1 MIKIAILITI
11 KKQEGNTMKKWTKM
25 MTLYSV
31 AVLASASSLTAF
43 ADENV
48 PVTTDTPAVA
58 VEPTLGNSETTP
70 TTPSDD
76 TTVPTVPTNPV
87 ETPTVPTDTTGGDVV
102 TPTDPNVTVP
112 TEPST
117 TEPTDTTTVTQPSDT
132 TVPPTDGTTE
142 PTKPSTTTEPSEPAQ
157 PTEPT
162 TTTEP
167 SSDGDGTVTV
177 PTVNGGTTTLTP
189 NPSVPTNNPAVSA
202 QTAVNAGASQVGT
215 TSTVTGQVVSN
226 VTPSAPV
233 YTNTGYQIVSTQN
246 GQVVLA
252 YSDGSTATVSPEVV
266 GGTVNADKTITVT
279 DQSGEKKTL
288 PHTGEKENVLM
299 TLTGFLMLVGA
310 FLFKKKSLKNN

>member
-1 MIKIAILITI
+1 
-11 KKQEGNTMKKWTKM
+11 

-48 PVTTDTPAVA
+48 PVTTDIPAVA
-58 VEPTLGNSETTP
+58 VAPAIDNSEST

-76 TTVPTVPTNPV
+76 TTVPTVPTDPV
-87 ETPTVPTDTTGGDVV
+87 ATPTEPTDTTGGDVV

-112 TEPST
+112 TEPT
-117 TEPTDTTTVTQPSDT
+117 PTEPTVTQPSDT
-132 TVPPTDGTTE
+132 TVTPTDGTTE
-142 PTKPSTTTEPSEPAQ
+142 P
-157 PTEPT
+157 
-162 TTTEP
+162 TEP
-167 SSDGDGTVTV
+167 SSDGDGTVV

-215 TSTVTGQVVSN
+215 TSTITGQVVSN
-226 VTPSAPV
+226 VTPSVPV

>member
-11 KKQEGNTMKKWTKM
+11 KKEKENTMKKWTKM

-48 PVTTDTPAVA
+48 PVTTDIPAVA
-58 VEPTLGNSETTP
+58 VAPAIDNSEST

-76 TTVPTVPTNPV
+76 TTVPTVPTDPV
-87 ETPTVPTDTTGGDVV
+87 ATP
-102 TPTDPNVTVP
+102 
-112 TEPST
+112 
-117 TEPTDTTTVTQPSDT
+117 TEPTDTTDGATATDGTTEPTVTQPSDT
-132 TVPPTDGTTE
+132 TVTPTDGTTE
-142 PTKPSTTTEPSEPAQ
+142 PTT
-157 PTEPT
+157 PTEP
-162 TTTEP
+162 TEP

-246 GQVVLA
+246 GQVVL
-252 YSDGSTATVSPEVV
+252 SDGSTVAPEAIGAV
-266 GGTVNADKTITVT
+266 TNTDKTITVT
-279 DQSGEKKTL
+279 KADGTKATL
-288 PHTGEKENVLM
+288 PETGEAANFLAVVG
-299 TLTGFLMLVGA
+299 TGLLGLVG
-310 FLFKKKSLKNN
+310 FLFKKKLV

>member
-11 KKQEGNTMKKWTKM
+11 KKEKENTMKKWTKM

-48 PVTTDTPAVA
+48 PVTTDIPAVA
-58 VEPTLGNSETTP
+58 VAPAIDNSEST

-76 TTVPTVPTNPV
+76 TTVPTVPTDPV
-87 ETPTVPTDTTGGDVV
+87 ATPTEPTDTTGGDVV

-112 TEPST
+112 STSEPAEAPPST
-117 TEPTDTTTVTQPSDT
+117 EVTQPSDT
-132 TVPPTDGTTE
+132 TVTPTDGTTE
-142 PTKPSTTTEPSEPAQ
+142 PTT
-157 PTEPT
+157 PTEP
-162 TTTEP
+162 TEP

-226 VTPSAPV
+226 VAPSAPV

-246 GQVVLA
+246 GQVVL
-252 YSDGSTATVSPEVV
+252 SDGSTVAPEAIGAV
-266 GGTVNADKTITVT
+266 TNTDKTITVT
-279 DQSGEKKTL
+279 KADGTKATL
-288 PHTGEKENVLM
+288 PETGEATSILSVIGGMNL
-299 TLTGFLMLVGA
+299 LGIAGYLVR
-310 FLFKKKSLKNN
+310 KKK

>member
-1 MIKIAILITI
+1 
-11 KKQEGNTMKKWTKM
+11 MKKWTKLI
-25 MTLYSV
+25 TLSSV

-48 PVTTDTPAVA
+48 PVTTDIPAVA
-58 VEPTLGNSETTP
+58 VAPAIDNSEST

-76 TTVPTVPTNPV
+76 TTVPTVPTDPV
-87 ETPTVPTDTTGGDVV
+87 ATPTEPTDTTGGDVV

-112 TEPST
+112 TEPT
-117 TEPTDTTTVTQPSDT
+117 PTEPTVTQPSDT
-132 TVPPTDGTTE
+132 TVTPTDGTTE
-142 PTKPSTTTEPSEPAQ
+142 PTT
-157 PTEPT
+157 PTEP
-162 TTTEP
+162 TEP

-226 VTPSAPV
+226 VAPSAPV

-246 GQVVLA
+246 GQVVL
-252 YSDGSTATVSPEVV
+252 SDGSTVAPEAIGAV
-266 GGTVNADKTITVT
+266 TNTDKTITVT
-279 DQSGEKKTL
+279 KADGTKATL
-288 PHTGEKENVLM
+288 PETGEAANFLAVVG
-299 TLTGFLMLVGA
+299 TGLLGLVG
-310 FLFKKKSLKNN
+310 FLFKKKLV

>member
-11 KKQEGNTMKKWTKM
+11 KKEKENTMKKWTKM

-48 PVTTDTPAVA
+48 PVTTDIPAVA
-58 VEPTLGNSETTP
+58 VAPAIDNSEST

-76 TTVPTVPTNPV
+76 TTVPTEPT
-87 ETPTVPTDTTGGDVV
+87 
-102 TPTDPNVTVP
+102 P
-112 TEPST
+112 TEP
-117 TEPTDTTTVTQPSDT
+117 TVTQPSDT
-132 TVPPTDGTTE
+132 TVTPTDGTTE
-142 PTKPSTTTEPSEPAQ
+142 PTT
-157 PTEPT
+157 PTEP
-162 TTTEP
+162 TEP

-246 GQVVLA
+246 GQVVL
-252 YSDGSTATVSPEVV
+252 SDGSTVAPEAIGAV
-266 GGTVNADKTITVT
+266 TNTDKTITVT
-279 DQSGEKKTL
+279 KADGTKATL
-288 PHTGEKENVLM
+288 PETGEAANFLAVVG
-299 TLTGFLMLVGA
+299 TGLLGLVG
-310 FLFKKKSLKNN
+310 FLFKKKLV

>member
-11 KKQEGNTMKKWTKM
+11 KKEKENTMKKWTKM

-48 PVTTDTPAVA
+48 PVTTDIPAVA
-58 VEPTLGNSETTP
+58 VAPAIDNSEST

-76 TTVPTVPTNPV
+76 TTVPTVPTDPV
-87 ETPTVPTDTTGGDVV
+87 ATPTEPTDTTGGDVV

-112 TEPST
+112 TEPT
-117 TEPTDTTTVTQPSDT
+117 PTEPTVTQPSDT
-132 TVPPTDGTTE
+132 TVTPTDGTTE
-142 PTKPSTTTEPSEPAQ
+142 PTT
-157 PTEPT
+157 PTEP
-162 TTTEP
+162 TEP

-246 GQVVLA
+246 GQVVL
-252 YSDGSTATVSPEVV
+252 SDGSTVAPEAIGAV
-266 GGTVNADKTITVT
+266 TNTDKTITVT
-279 DQSGEKKTL
+279 KADGTKATL
-288 PHTGEKENVLM
+288 PETGEAANFLAVVG
-299 TLTGFLMLVGA
+299 TGLLGLVG
-310 FLFKKKSLKNN
+310 FLFKKKLV

>member
-1 MIKIAILITI
+1 
-11 KKQEGNTMKKWTKM
+11 MKKWTKM

-117 TEPTDTTTVTQPSDT
+117 
-132 TVPPTDGTTE
+132 
-142 PTKPSTTTEPSEPAQ
+142 PSTTTEPSEPAQ

>member
-1 MIKIAILITI
+1 
-11 KKQEGNTMKKWTKM
+11 MKKWTKM

-48 PVTTDTPAVA
+48 PVTTDIPAVA
-58 VEPTLGNSETTP
+58 VAPAIDNSEST

-76 TTVPTVPTNPV
+76 TTVPTVPTDPV
-87 ETPTVPTDTTGGDVV
+87 ATPTEPTDTTGGDVV

-112 TEPST
+112 TEPT
-117 TEPTDTTTVTQPSDT
+117 PTEPTVTQPSDT
-132 TVPPTDGTTE
+132 TVTPTDGTTE
-142 PTKPSTTTEPSEPAQ
+142 PTT
-157 PTEPT
+157 PTEP
-162 TTTEP
+162 TEP

-266 GGTVNADKTITVT
+266 EGTVNADKTITVT

>member
-11 KKQEGNTMKKWTKM
+11 KKEKENTMKKWTKM

-48 PVTTDTPAVA
+48 PVTTDIPAVA
-58 VEPTLGNSETTP
+58 VAPAIDNSEST

-76 TTVPTVPTNPV
+76 TTVPTVPTDPV
-87 ETPTVPTDTTGGDVV
+87 ATPTEPTDTTGGDVV

-112 TEPST
+112 TEPT
-117 TEPTDTTTVTQPSDT
+117 PTEPTVTQPSDT
-132 TVPPTDGTTE
+132 TVTPTDGTTE
-142 PTKPSTTTEPSEPAQ
+142 PTT
-157 PTEPT
+157 PTEP
-162 TTTEP
+162 TEP

-246 GQVVLA
+246 GQVVL
-252 YSDGSTATVSPEVV
+252 SDGSTVAPEAIGAV
-266 GGTVNADKTITVT
+266 TNTDKTITVT
-279 DQSGEKKTL
+279 KADGTKATL
-288 PHTGEKENVLM
+288 PETGEAASFLAVVG
-299 TLTGFLMLVGA
+299 TGLLGLVG
-310 FLFKKKSLKNN
+310 FLFKKKLV

>member
-11 KKQEGNTMKKWTKM
+11 KKEKENTMKKWTKM

-48 PVTTDTPAVA
+48 PVTTDIPAVA
-58 VEPTLGNSETTP
+58 VAPAIDNSEST

-76 TTVPTVPTNPV
+76 TTVPTVPTDPV
-87 ETPTVPTDTTGGDVV
+87 AT
-102 TPTDPNVTVP
+102 P
-112 TEPST
+112 TEP
-117 TEPTDTTTVTQPSDT
+117 TVTQPSDT
-132 TVPPTDGTTE
+132 TVTPTDGTTE
-142 PTKPSTTTEPSEPAQ
+142 PTVTQPSDTTVTPTDGT
-157 PTEPT
+157 TEPT
-162 TTTEP
+162 TPTEPTEP

-246 GQVVLA
+246 GQVVL
-252 YSDGSTATVSPEVV
+252 SDGSTVAPEAIGAV
-266 GGTVNADKTITVT
+266 TNTDKTITVT
-279 DQSGEKKTL
+279 KADGTKATL
-288 PHTGEKENVLM
+288 PETGEAANFLAVVG
-299 TLTGFLMLVGA
+299 TGLLGLVG
-310 FLFKKKSLKNN
+310 FLFKKKLV